1 VPRDPKLAVALSST
15 QASRQWNSHCKM
27 KTNEVVR
34 PDLDVVVLVEC
45 EAMIDAGRQHD
56 HVTLLAVDADP
67 PVLRVTDIKI
77 A

>member
-1 VPRDPKLAVALSST
+1 MNVSQRNRVIDGQCRGILNW
-15 QASRQWNSHCKM
+15 QWHCPAR
-27 KTNEVVR
+27 R